1 MLRGMKNCC
10 ACFQPEMLA
19 GNSSVCYPILKQPAL
34 QMEVNGMK
42 KPLVSR
48 KKARMLLALLV
59 FLLQA
64 LIIVGVLWWIAK
76 NTVLQPYTDT
86 IQLNWHVDIV
96 GKNTCL
102 YSKDEGTAEGIRYH
116 VFAYEDRME
125 FEGLDLSESGKGVPM
140 VSVRELLEELEVPQT
155 EQPDFDSITRFAA
168 VYGIEDSRDR
178 LYLLLDENSKTFY
191 VVESFL

>member
-1 MLRGMKNCC
+1 
-10 ACFQPEMLA
+10 
-19 GNSSVCYPILKQPAL
+19 
-34 QMEVNGMK
+34 MK

-48 KKARMLLALLV
+48 KKARMLLALLI

-76 NTVLQPYTDT
+76 NTILQPYTDT

>member
-1 MLRGMKNCC
+1 
-10 ACFQPEMLA
+10 
-19 GNSSVCYPILKQPAL
+19 
-34 QMEVNGMK
+34 MK

-48 KKARMLLALLV
+48 KKARMLLALLI

-155 EQPDFDSITRFAA
+155 EQPDLTASQGSLPFTAGSMTNATGFICWWM
-168 VYGIEDSRDR
+168 
-178 LYLLLDENSKTFY
+178 KTAKPFMWW
-191 VVESFL
+191 SHFCK